1 MVFRRLFCNTIDKYK
16 FHPSVFLI
24 QEHLK
29 NDNVFSFKTV
39 EIGDTEKE
47 ISNINPEKATSS
59 NSIALNISKKSSKV
73 SASILHKLFNDST
86 EKSKFPLNLKQAD
99 TAAVYKKNDP
109 VDETHH

>member
-1 MVFRRLFCNTIDKYK
+1 M
-16 FHPSVFLI
+16 
-24 QEHLK
+24 
-29 NDNVFSFKTV
+29 
-39 EIGDTEKE
+39 GDIEKE

-73 SASILHKLFNDST
+73 SASILHKPFNDST

-109 VDETHH
+109 VDETHHWTINVLPVAYKIYETIRRK